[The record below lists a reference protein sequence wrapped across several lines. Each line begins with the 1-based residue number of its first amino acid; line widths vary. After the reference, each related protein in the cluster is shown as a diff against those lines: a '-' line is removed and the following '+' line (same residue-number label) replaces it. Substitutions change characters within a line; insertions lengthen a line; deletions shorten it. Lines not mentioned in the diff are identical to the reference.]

1 MNLIINLTNSIR
13 IKLKKLAA
21 SGPVRLFT
29 PYKRRRR
36 NQPNVEQT
44 PNNVQ
49 AKQKKPSE
57 EESEHDHGI
66 VTKEETTWE
75 SITDGIDGTSEYID
89 SSSQSKFSLQNE
101 TVRRIS

>member
-1 MNLIINLTNSIR
+1 MNCVLICLVCA
-13 IKLKKLAA
+13 AA

-36 NQPNVEQT
+36 NQPNVEQS
-44 PNNVQ
+44 PNNLQ

-57 EESEHDHGI
+57 DDSEHDQGI

-89 SSSQSKFSLQNE
+89 SSSQSKYKSNKIYQYCWIF
-101 TVRRIS
+101 IFI

>member
-1 MNLIINLTNSIR
+1 MFDVNVS
-13 IKLKKLAA
+13 AA

-36 NQPNVEQT
+36 NLPNVEQL

-57 EESEHDHGI
+57 EEAEHDQGI

-75 SITDGIDGTSEYID
+75 SITDGIDGASEYID
-89 SSSQSKFSLQNE
+89 TSSQSESNKLILLNDNYGHMKKI
-101 TVRRIS
+101 R